1 MEKPIFVFTGVI
13 IKEDE
18 IKKVEGFLSSKDF
31 IVFALLFGSFAE
43 GKAMDTSDVDLGI
56 YVERDISIL
65 EYGDLISQLQSLTGR
80 RVDLIILNN
89 LYEEN
94 PRFAYQIISQGRLL
108 FTKSENLWA
117 DYKRKVFLYYFDAEP
132 MLKMI
137 NKSFSMRIEEGKIGQ
152 RNFVGKAKSS

>member
-1 MEKPIFVFTGVI
+1 MK
-13 IKEDE
+13 DE
-18 IKKVEGFLSSKDF
+18 ITKVEEFLSSKDF
-31 IVFALLFGSFAE
+31 IVLALLFGSFAAE
-43 GKAMDTSDVDLGI
+43 KATDISDVDLGI

-65 EYGDLISQLQSLTGR
+65 EYGDLVSQLQSLIGR
-80 RVDLIILNN
+80 RVDLIILND

-94 PRFAYQIISQGRLL
+94 PRFAYEILSQGMLL

-117 DYKRKVFLYYFDAEP
+117 DYKRKVFLYYFDIEP